1 VPKDILAEKKI
12 DGKKWLAE
20 VSKVLGGKVSP
31 ETMSHAAMTV
41 RGSTR
46 SLFRAAAKTSH
57 ALVSEFT
64 PESWRRAWKWPRDGS
79 KPTCRLVRTMASA
92 ADR

>member
-31 ETMSHAAMTV
+31 ETM
-41 RGSTR
+41 
-46 SLFRAAAKTSH
+46 
-57 ALVSEFT
+57 
-64 PESWRRAWKWPRDGS
+64 
-79 KPTCRLVRTMASA
+79 
-92 ADR
+92 